1 MRIQVKIMK
10 PSKLLS
16 VLLSVTLA
24 LFFFSAA
31 IAVPILCRPFY
42 YWQARSLKLAEQ
54 TGWDEN
60 IIHEAYNEVMDYL
73 VRDAPFGTGALKWSE
88 SGKSHFADCKRLFRL
103 DFVLLAVSVALLA
116 VLILL
121 QLTKRISFHNF
132 MNRSPAFWSAAALSL
147 LFALCA
153 LWALLDFNGLFTAF
167 HTVFFPGKTNWIFDY
182 RTDEIILIL
191 PEAFWAH
198 TGALVLGICIGGS
211 VLTATVSEIV
221 RKAAVKGKAS

>member
-1 MRIQVKIMK
+1 MK

-24 LFFFSAA
+24 VFFFSTA
-31 IAVPILCRPFY
+31 IAVPILCRPYY
-42 YWQARSLKLAEQ
+42 YWQARFLKLAEQ
-54 TGWDEN
+54 TGWTEPV
-60 IIHEAYNEVMDYL
+60 IYEAYNEVMDYL
-73 VRDAPFGTGALKWSE
+73 VGDAPFGTGSLEWSE

-103 DFVLLAVSVALLA
+103 DFTLLAVSAALLA

-121 QLTKRISFHNF
+121 RLTNRISFHNF
-132 MNRSPAFWSAAALSL
+132 MNRSPSFWSAAGLTF
-147 LFALCA
+147 LFSLCA
-153 LWALLDFNGLFTAF
+153 LWALLDFDGLFTAF

-211 VLTATVSEIV
+211 VLTAAISETV
-221 RKAAVKGKAS
+221 RKAAARDNTP